1 VVPGHVIQTGAPR
14 SERARGPGYTFP
26 NEIHAELSHDH
37 AGALNMANGG
47 PHTNSSQWCITLG
60 DRSYLDGDYTVFG
73 EVVEG
78 MDVVMRIVQGD
89 VVDSVR
95 IVRVGAAAEAFRPD
109 TDSFR
114 AQVEAA
120 KTRIAADSVARRTA
134 EAEWIAANVPGA
146 GALTDSMQSITL
158 EAGSAAAATGARAVR
173 YTGTALRYMG
183 HIIGHRGPPIVP
195 VSFVS
200 DAQGAPALGNEP
212 HVFTFVPGQ
221 TEINP
226 ALDRAI
232 AAMGAGERLRL
243 VVPAA
248 LGYGRS
254 GLYTAEQPGRP
265 RLVISPNT
273 LLVYEIVTQGSE

>member
-1 VVPGHVIQTGAPR
+1 
-14 SERARGPGYTFP
+14 
-26 NEIHAELSHDH
+26 
-37 AGALNMANGG
+37 
-47 PHTNSSQWCITLG
+47 
-60 DRSYLDGDYTVFG
+60 
-73 EVVEG
+73 
-78 MDVVMRIVQGD
+78 
-89 VVDSVR
+89 
-95 IVRVGAAAEAFRPD
+95 
-109 TDSFR
+109 
-114 AQVEAA
+114 
-120 KTRIAADSVARRTA
+120 
-134 EAEWIAANVPGA
+134 
-146 GALTDSMQSITL
+146 
-158 EAGSAAAATGARAVR
+158 VR